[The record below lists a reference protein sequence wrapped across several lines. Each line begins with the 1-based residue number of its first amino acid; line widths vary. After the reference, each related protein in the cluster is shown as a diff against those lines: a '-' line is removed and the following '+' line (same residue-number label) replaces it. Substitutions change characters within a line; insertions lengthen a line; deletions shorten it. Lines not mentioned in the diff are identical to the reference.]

1 MAKKGVAWREVGVYG
16 DIGNKVARCPP
27 AWWCSA
33 VFLSRSTHSLDD
45 KGRVILPVR
54 WRGALEGGAF
64 VTEYSNG
71 CLAVFDPQE
80 FMKVAER
87 VRSVSQRGAS
97 ERFMTLSFFS
107 SAVEVAPDKQGRIA
121 IASHLREY
129 ANLDGDV
136 VLAGHFDHIE
146 IWNPLEYDRRKG
158 EGTTMLHSERGIG
171 VFSGP

>member
-1 MAKKGVAWREVGVYG
+1 
-16 DIGNKVARCPP
+16 
-27 AWWCSA
+27 
-33 VFLSRSTHSLDD
+33 
-45 KGRVILPVR
+45 
-54 WRGALEGGAF
+54 
-64 VTEYSNG
+64 
-71 CLAVFDPQE
+71 
-80 FMKVAER
+80 MKVAER